1 MLGFIDWDRQN
12 QWKSGGPCYLKIKVD
27 NKVHLALLDTGCS
40 TTLIPGRFAR
50 RHELRKSERK
60 CTAANGTN
68 IPINGEVD
76 LPVIIGSTKTVIT
89 GLVTDF
95 VSEVMI
101 SLEWLKENR
110 ACWDFSTG
118 TVKINGTEHQLV
130 GKKFPTSMCRRVI
143 LSEDV

>member
-1 MLGFIDWDRQN
+1 MARHCPGRLPKYHNDDGQPPEQARRATHGN
-12 QWKSGGPCYLKIKVD
+12 QEAPCYLKIKVD
-27 NKVHLALLDTGCS
+27 NKVHLALLDTGYS

-118 TVKINGTEHQLV
+118 TVKINGTVSCIQ
-130 GKKFPTSMCRRVI
+130 
-143 LSEDV
+143 